1 MSDERIKLVNENEGS
16 STYKPI
22 YPTKSQEEIDY
33 IDKII
38 EKLNS
43 LIEEDVRNQR
53 EAGLNT

>member
-1 MSDERIKLVNENEGS
+1 MSDERIKLVNENETS

-38 EKLNS
+38 DKLNS
-43 LIEEDVRNQR
+43 LIEEDDKNQR
-53 EAGLNT
+53 EAV